1 MRWKVLSFVLL
12 VVVFLQCGGDT
23 PMTNGNADPKGKPAT
38 AEVFE
43 FTTPEELKA
52 FRFPSDTKGT
62 LGFRVT
68 RIEKE
73 LIPFS
78 ATPIFITDGQHT
90 LKDDF
95 INTDVIRI
103 IVFR

>member
-1 MRWKVLSFVLL
+1 MRWKALSLALL
-12 VVVFLQCGGDT
+12 AVVFFQCGGDT
-23 PMTNGNADPKGKPAT
+23 PMTNGNADPTGKPAT
-38 AEVFE
+38 AEVYE
-43 FTTPEELKA
+43 FKTPEELQA
-52 FRFPSDTKGT
+52 FRFPTDTKGT

-73 LIPFS
+73 LIPFT
-78 ATPIFITDGQHT
+78 ATPVFVTDGRHA

-103 IVFR
+103 FVFR

>member
-1 MRWKVLSFVLL
+1 MRWKVLSFLL
-12 VVVFLQCGGDT
+12 LMVVFLQCGDET
-23 PMTNGNADPKGKPAT
+23 PTTNGNAETKGKPVT
-38 AEVFE
+38 AEVYE
-43 FTTPEELKA
+43 FTTPEELQA
-52 FRFPSDTKGT
+52 FRFPTDTKGT

-73 LIPFS
+73 LVPFN
-78 ATPIFITDGQHT
+78 ATPVFVSDGRHA